1 MFSENQSKARIGKV
15 SIDIKANRYRIR
27 FTYPKGR
34 SHELRIAQVTDDGW
48 LTALRAAKLI
58 NQDIDLGIFDDTY
71 AKYSHTH
78 AKWLEIAQEETQR
91 IYNIIELWER
101 YKDLNKDRIAATSQA
116 YWWKD
121 VDRYLSYTPKALI
134 SLDKAQEFLQYLQTK
149 YAASTINTLFR
160 SFLHPAINS
169 GIQGELVES
178 NPFYKLTFPK
188 QVKKP
193 IQCYEPEEIKL
204 ILDAF
209 AKDIYNPKSSRYKH
223 SYYYPYVSF
232 LSLVGCRPEE
242 ALALVK
248 EDIRVKGDRTYI
260 RFNKSYSKGILLP
273 HTKTHEIRLFP
284 VNEQL
289 KAALSSQ
296 MEAPLRGDEALLN
309 VVQKEQNLLFPAV
322 GGGYINHHR
331 WRESNW
337 RKVINGLVDDG
348 LIESYLKPYSLRH
361 SFITRLVREG
371 VDIATIGRISGN
383 SPETI
388 IKHYLAA
395 KDSFDIPI
403 L

>member
-27 FTYPKGR
+27 FTYPKGK
-34 SHELRIAQVTDDGW
+34 SHELRIAQVSDDGW

-71 AKYSHTH
+71 AKYSPTH
-78 AKWLEIAQEETQR
+78 AKRLELAQKEAVR
-91 IYNIIELWER
+91 SYNIIELWER
-101 YKDLNKDRIAATSQA
+101 YKRLNQNIIAATSQA

-121 VDRYLSYTPKALI
+121 VDRYLSQTPKDLI
-134 SLDKAQEFLQYLQTK
+134 SLDKAQEFLQYLQTR
-149 YAASTINTLFR
+149 YATSTINTLFR

-169 GIQGELVES
+169 GIQGNLVES

-204 ILDAF
+204 ILDTF
-209 AKDIYNPKSSRYKH
+209 AKNIYNPKSSRYKH

-289 KAALSSQ
+289 KAL
-296 MEAPLRGDEALLN
+296 LR
-309 VVQKEQNLLFPAV
+309 
-322 GGGYINHHR
+322 
-331 WRESNW
+331 
-337 RKVINGLVDDG
+337 
-348 LIESYLKPYSLRH
+348 
-361 SFITRLVREG
+361 
-371 VDIATIGRISGN
+371 
-383 SPETI
+383 
-388 IKHYLAA
+388 
-395 KDSFDIPI
+395 
-403 L
+403 

>member
-1 MFSENQSKARIGKV
+1 MLA
-15 SIDIKANRYRIR
+15 
-27 FTYPKGR
+27 
-34 SHELRIAQVTDDGW
+34 
-48 LTALRAAKLI
+48 
-58 NQDIDLGIFDDTY
+58 
-71 AKYSHTH
+71 
-78 AKWLEIAQEETQR
+78 
-91 IYNIIELWER
+91 
-101 YKDLNKDRIAATSQA
+101 
-116 YWWKD
+116 
-121 VDRYLSYTPKALI
+121 
-134 SLDKAQEFLQYLQTK
+134 LDKAQEFLQYLQTK

-169 GIQGELVES
+169 GIQSELIKS

-188 QVKKP
+188 QIKKP

-209 AKDIYNPKSSRYKH
+209 AKNIYNPKSSRYKH

-242 ALALVK
+242 ALALVRK
-248 EDIRVKGDRTYI
+248 DIRVKGDKTYI

-289 KAALSSQ
+289 KA
-296 MEAPLRGDEALLN
+296 LLN
-309 VVQKEQNLLFPAV
+309 IIPKEQDLLFQGV
-322 GGGYINHHR
+322 KGGYINHHR

-337 RKVINGLVDDG
+337 RRVIDGLVYDG
-348 LIESYLKPYSLRH
+348 VLEQYLKPYCLRH
-361 SFITRLVREG
+361 SFITRLVRDG
-371 VDIATIGRISGN
+371 WDIATVARISGN
-383 SPETI
+383 TPETI

-395 KDSFDIPI
+395 KQDFDLPE

>member
-71 AKYSHTH
+71 AKYSPTH
-78 AKWLEIAQEETQR
+78 AKWLEIAQEETQK

-121 VDRYLSYTPKALI
+121 VDRYLSQTPKDLL
-134 SLDKAQEFLQYLQTK
+134 SLNKAQEFLQYLQTK

-178 NPFYKLTFPK
+178 NPFYKLAFPK

-209 AKDIYNPKSSRYKH
+209 AKNIYNPKSSRYKH

-248 EDIRVKGDRTYI
+248 EDIRAKGDRTYI

-289 KAALSSQ
+289 KA
-296 MEAPLRGDEALLN
+296 LLTI
-309 VVQKEQNLLFPAV
+309 VQKKQNLLFPGV
-322 GGGYINHHR
+322 KGDYINHHR

-348 LIESYLKPYSLRH
+348 VLEQYLKPYSLRH

-395 KDSFDIPI
+395 KQDFNLPE

>member
-71 AKYSHTH
+71 AKYSPTH
-78 AKWLEIAQEETQR
+78 AKRLELAQKETVR
-91 IYNIIELWER
+91 SYNIVELWER
-101 YKDLNKDRIAATSQA
+101 YKKLSKDRIAATSQT

-121 VDRYLSYTPKALI
+121 VDRYLSQTPKDLLA
-134 SLDKAQEFLQYLQTK
+134 LDKAQEFLQYLQTR

-169 GIQGELVES
+169 GIQSELIES

-188 QVKKP
+188 QIKKP

-204 ILDAF
+204 ILEAF

-248 EDIRVKGDRTYI
+248 EDIRVKSDRTYI

-289 KAALSSQ
+289 KA
-296 MEAPLRGDEALLN
+296 LLN
-309 VVQKEQNLLFPAV
+309 IIPKEHNLLFQGV
-322 GGGYINHHR
+322 KGGYINHHR

-395 KDSFDIPI
+395 KQDFNLPE

>member
-1 MFSENQSKARIGKV
+1 MYLEGKKRAKIGKV
-15 SIDIKANRYRIR
+15 TIDINGDRYRLR
-27 FTYPKGR
+27 FTYPKGKR
-34 SHELRIAQVTDDGW
+34 HQLKIAQVSDEGW
-48 LTALRAAKLI
+48 ALALKAAQLI
-58 NQDIDLGIFDDTY
+58 NRDIDLGDFDDTY
-71 AKYSHTH
+71 SRYSPSH
-78 AKWLEIAQEETQR
+78 AKALELI
-91 IYNIIELWER
+91 NIRKYKEPNLIEIWER
-101 YKDLNKDRIAATSQA
+101 YKDLNKNRIAATSQA
-116 YWWKD
+116 CWWKD
-121 VDRYLSYTPKALI
+121 VDRYLSQTPEDLI
-134 SLDKAQEFLQYLQTK
+134 SLDKAQEFLQYLQTR

-169 GIQGELVES
+169 GIQSELVKS
-178 NPFYKLTFPK
+178 NPFYKLIFPK

-209 AKDIYNPKSSRYKH
+209 AKNIYNPKSSRYKH

-248 EDIRVKGDRTYI
+248 EDIRVKNDRTYI

-289 KAALSSQ
+289 KA
-296 MEAPLRGDEALLN
+296 LLN
-309 VVQKEQNLLFPAV
+309 VISKKQGLLFPGV
-322 GGGYINHHR
+322 KGGYINHHR

-337 RKVINGLVDDG
+337 RKVVNGLVDDG

-395 KDSFDIPI
+395 KQDFNLPE

>member
-34 SHELRIAQVTDDGW
+34 SHELRIAQVTEDGW

-71 AKYSHTH
+71 AKYSPTH
-78 AKWLEIAQEETQR
+78 AKRLELAQKETVR
-91 IYNIIELWER
+91 SYNIIELWER
-101 YKDLNKDRIAATSQA
+101 YKELSKDRIAATSQT

-121 VDRYLSYTPKALI
+121 VDRYLNQTPKDLLA
-134 SLDKAQEFLQYLQTK
+134 LDKAQEFLQYLQTK

-169 GIQGELVES
+169 GIQSELIKS

-188 QVKKP
+188 QIKKP

-209 AKDIYNPKSSRYKH
+209 AKNIYNPKSSRYKH
-223 SYYYPYVSF
+223 SYYYSYVSF

-248 EDIRVKGDRTYI
+248 KDIRVKGDKTYI

-289 KAALSSQ
+289 KA
-296 MEAPLRGDEALLN
+296 LLN
-309 VVQKEQNLLFPAV
+309 IIPKEQDLLFQGV
-322 GGGYINHHR
+322 KGGYINHHR

-337 RKVINGLVDDG
+337 RRVIDGLVYDG
-348 LIESYLKPYSLRH
+348 VLEQYLKPYCLRH
-361 SFITRLVREG
+361 SFITRLIRDG
-371 VDIATIGRISGN
+371 WDIATVARISGN
-383 SPETI
+383 TPETI

-395 KDSFDIPI
+395 KDSFNIPE

>member
-1 MFSENQSKARIGKV
+1 MDFLGKIWAIPMFSENQSKARIGKV

-71 AKYSHTH
+71 AKYSPAH
-78 AKWLEIAQEETQR
+78 AKRLELAQQETVR
-91 IYNIIELWER
+91 SYNIIELWER
-101 YKDLNKDRIAATSQA
+101 YKDLNKDRIAATSQT
-116 YWWKD
+116 YWWK
-121 VDRYLSYTPKALI
+121 
-134 SLDKAQEFLQYLQTK
+134 
-149 YAASTINTLFR
+149 
-160 SFLHPAINS
+160 
-169 GIQGELVES
+169 VES
-178 NPFYKLTFPK
+178 NPFYKLAFPK

-209 AKDIYNPKSSRYKH
+209 AKNIYNPKSSRYKH

-289 KAALSSQ
+289 KA
-296 MEAPLRGDEALLN
+296 LLE
-309 VVQKEQNLLFPAV
+309 VVQKEQSLLFPGV
-322 GGGYINHHR
+322 KGSYINHHR

-337 RKVINGLVDDG
+337 RKVVNGLVDDG

-395 KDSFDIPI
+395 KQDFDLPE

>member
-1 MFSENQSKARIGKV
+1 MWH
-15 SIDIKANRYRIR
+15 RIR

-71 AKYSHTH
+71 AKY
-78 AKWLEIAQEETQR
+78 
-91 IYNIIELWER
+91 
-101 YKDLNKDRIAATSQA
+101 
-116 YWWKD
+116 
-121 VDRYLSYTPKALI
+121 
-134 SLDKAQEFLQYLQTK
+134 F
-149 YAASTINTLFR
+149 
-160 SFLHPAINS
+160 
-169 GIQGELVES
+169 
-178 NPFYKLTFPK
+178 
-188 QVKKP
+188 
-193 IQCYEPEEIKL
+193 
-204 ILDAF
+204 
-209 AKDIYNPKSSRYKH
+209 YNPKSSRYKH
-223 SYYYPYVSF
+223 SYYYTYVSF

-248 EDIRVKGDRTYI
+248 EDIRVKGNRTYI

-289 KAALSSQ
+289 KALLSII
-296 MEAPLRGDEALLN
+296 P
-309 VVQKEQNLLFPAV
+309 KEQNLLFPGV
-322 GGGYINHHR
+322 KGSYINHHR

-337 RKVINGLVDDG
+337 RRVVNGLVDDG

-361 SFITRLVREG
+361 SFITRLVREE

-395 KDSFDIPI
+395 KDSFNIPE

>member
-1 MFSENQSKARIGKV
+1 MFSENQSKARISKV

-34 SHELRIAQVTDDGW
+34 SHELRIAQVSDEGW

-71 AKYSHTH
+71 AKYSPTH
-78 AKWLEIAQEETQR
+78 AKRLELAAVEAQKEIVR
-91 IYNIIELWER
+91 SYNIIELWER
-101 YKDLNKDRIAATSQA
+101 YKELNQDRIAATSQA

-121 VDRYLSYTPKALI
+121 VDRYLSQTPKDLI
-134 SLDKAQEFLQYLQTK
+134 SLDKAQEFLQYLQTR

-209 AKDIYNPKSSRYKH
+209 AKNIYNPKCSRYKH
-223 SYYYPYVSF
+223 SYYYTYVSF

-248 EDIRVKGDRTYI
+248 EDIRVKGNRTYI

-289 KAALSSQ
+289 KALLSII
-296 MEAPLRGDEALLN
+296 L
-309 VVQKEQNLLFPAV
+309 KEQNLLFPGV
-322 GGGYINHHR
+322 KGSYINHHR

-337 RKVINGLVDDG
+337 RRVVNGLVDDG
-348 LIESYLKPYSLRH
+348 LIESYFKPYSLRH

-395 KDSFDIPI
+395 KDSFDIPE

>member
-1 MFSENQSKARIGKV
+1 MYINNEERKAKIGKV
-15 SIDIKANRYRIR
+15 SVSVSRYDSINIR
-27 FTYPKGR
+27 FTYPKGKR
-34 SHELRIAQVTDDGW
+34 HDMNVSTNTDEGWVNALRIAQ
-48 LTALRAAKLI
+48 AI
-58 NQDIDLGIFDDTY
+58 NADIELGQFDDTL
-71 AKYSHTH
+71 AKYSPRRSQ
-78 AKWLEIAQEETQR
+78 ALELASREPNLLEI
-91 IYNIIELWER
+91 WER
-101 YKDLNKDRIAATSQA
+101 YKDLNKDRIAATSQT

-121 VDRYLSYTPKALI
+121 VDRYLSQTPKDLL

-209 AKDIYNPKSSRYKH
+209 AKNIYNPKSSRYKH
-223 SYYYPYVSF
+223 SYYYSYVSF

-248 EDIRVKGDRTYI
+248 EDIRVKADRTYI

-289 KAALSSQ
+289 KA
-296 MEAPLRGDEALLN
+296 LLN
-309 VVQKEQNLLFPAV
+309 VLQKEHSLLFPGV
-322 GGGYINHHR
+322 KGSYINHHR

-337 RKVINGLVDDG
+337 RKVVNGLVDDG

-361 SFITRLVREG
+361 SFITRLVRDG

-395 KDSFDIPI
+395 KDSFDIPE

>member
-71 AKYSHTH
+71 AKYSPTH

-121 VDRYLSYTPKALI
+121 VDRYLSQTPKDLL
-134 SLDKAQEFLQYLQTK
+134 SLNKAQEFLQYLQTK

-178 NPFYKLTFPK
+178 NPFYKLAFPK

-209 AKDIYNPKSSRYKH
+209 AKNIYNPKSSRYKH

-248 EDIRVKGDRTYI
+248 EDIRAKGDRTYI

-289 KAALSSQ
+289 KA
-296 MEAPLRGDEALLN
+296 LLTI
-309 VVQKEQNLLFPAV
+309 VQKEQNLLFPGV
-322 GGGYINHHR
+322 KGDYINHHR

-348 LIESYLKPYSLRH
+348 VLEQYLKPYSLRH

-395 KDSFDIPI
+395 KQDFNLPE

>member
-71 AKYSHTH
+71 AKYSPSH
-78 AKWLEIAQEETQR
+78 AKRLEIAQQETQR

-101 YKDLNKDRIAATSQA
+101 YKELNKDRIAATSQA

-121 VDRYLSYTPKALI
+121 VDRYLSQTPKDLI
-134 SLDKAQEFLQYLQTK
+134 SLDKAQEFLQYLQTR

-178 NPFYKLTFPK
+178 NPFYKLAFPK

-209 AKDIYNPKSSRYKH
+209 AKNIYNPKSSRYKH

-248 EDIRVKGDRTYI
+248 EDIRVKSDRTYI

-289 KAALSSQ
+289 KA
-296 MEAPLRGDEALLN
+296 LL
-309 VVQKEQNLLFPAV
+309 QIIPKEQNLLFQGV
-322 GGGYINHHR
+322 KGGYINHHR

-337 RKVINGLVDDG
+337 RRVINGLVDDG

-361 SFITRLVREG
+361 SFITRLVRDG
-371 VDIATIGRISGN
+371 IDIATIGRISGN

-395 KDSFDIPI
+395 KQDFNLPE